1 MDLLDKVS
9 TMSIAELR
17 KVLSDNNV
25 KDLSTNKEDL
35 ISQVGEVLLTQL
47 TIHSMEFMDTNE
59 TVSDKPRN
67 RVVKDPRT
75 IEREKQ
81 DQEYMDAL
89 QYDKNG
95 NYIIEQPDMMPINTP
110 QQEEFEELPLELLR
124 EQRMLYYKDM

>member
-47 TIHSMEFMDTNE
+47 TIHSMDTNE